1 MPRRELIA
9 GPNFSGRSAALMA
22 LLRDRKFAPE
32 SFYIGPYSEAALS
45 GLSSTIADEIELYG
59 AMEMG
64 LARAPFSLL
73 DVAAFSE
80 REPQT
85 LSGGEQVLLALH
97 CFSLSGYQALAIDT
111 ALEQLDQA
119 NRDAAL
125 DYLDPR
131 RRLIESVALIDNRLP
146 PPVPGW
152 SCRERAAAA
161 TDFACD
167 PRRVVA
173 DLPRHQAPAIA
184 IRGLGFA
191 YRHGQDIF
199 HAVDLS
205 LEGGAA
211 YRLAGPNGAG
221 KTTLL
226 KLLVG
231 VLVPGA
237 GELLLGGEPYR
248 PWRQGNRAIA
258 LATQNPDHQ
267 WCGATLRD
275 DLTRRRSAFARWA
288 DTGLLA
294 DTRMEALAAALG
306 IHSLDARLYELP
318 LAARKRLSWLWPL
331 SGALPW
337 VMFDEPSIG
346 QDLATRAQL
355 AEAIGRLTTLGYGV
369 LFVTHDDDFA
379 SRIPHH
385 VLAIGEKQVKALPST
400 EKEG

>member
-1 MPRRELIA
+1 MARRELIS
-9 GPNFSGRSAALMA
+9 GPNFSGRSGALMA
-22 LLRDRKFAPE
+22 LLRDGAFAPE

-59 AMEMG
+59 AMT
-64 LARAPFSLL
+64 ASFRRPPFSLI
-73 DVAAFSE
+73 DVAAFSQ

-97 CFSLSGYQALAIDT
+97 CFSLSGYQALAVDT

-125 DYLDPR
+125 DFLDPR
-131 RRLIESVALIDNRLP
+131 RKLIDSVALIDNRLP
-146 PPVPGW
+146 PPLPGW
-152 SCRERAAAA
+152 RCTERAADTA
-161 TDFACD
+161 DFACD

-184 IRGLGFA
+184 IRGLSFA
-191 YRHGQDIF
+191 YRYGKDIF
-199 HAVDLS
+199 RAVDLA
-205 LEGGAA
+205 LDGGAA

-231 VLVPGA
+231 VLAPSA
-237 GELLLGGEPYR
+237 GEFTLGTEPYR

-275 DLTRRRSAFARWA
+275 DLARRRSAFARWVDPALVA
-288 DTGLLA
+288 DA
-294 DTRMEALAAALG
+294 RMEGLAAALG
-306 IHSLDARLYELP
+306 IHSLNAHLYELP

-337 VMFDEPSIG
+337 VMLDEPSIG
-346 QDLATRAQL
+346 QDFATRAQL
-355 AEAIGRLTTLGYGV
+355 AAAIGGLTTRGYGV

-379 SRIPHH
+379 DRIPHH
-385 VLAIGEKQVKALPST
+385 VLAIGDAQVKA
-400 EKEG
+400 G

>member
-1 MPRRELIA
+1 MARRELIS

-22 LLRDRKFAPE
+22 LLHGGTFAPE

-59 AMEMG
+59 AMPAS
-64 LARAPFSLL
+64 LKRVPFSLL
-73 DVAAFSE
+73 DVAAFST

-111 ALEQLDQA
+111 ALEQLDQG

-131 RRLIESVALIDNRLP
+131 RRLVDNVVLIDNRLP
-146 PPVPGW
+146 PPLSGW
-152 SCRERAAAA
+152 KSSERTADTA
-161 TDFACD
+161 DFACD

-173 DLPRHQAPAIA
+173 TLPRHQAPAIA
-184 IRGLGFA
+184 IRGLNFA
-191 YRHGQDIF
+191 YRDGHEIF
-199 HAVDLS
+199 RAVDLA
-205 LEGGAA
+205 LDGGAA

-231 VLVPGA
+231 VLAPKA
-237 GELLLGGEPYR
+237 GEFTFGSEAYR

-267 WCGATLRD
+267 WCGASLRD
-275 DLTRRRSAFARWA
+275 DLARRRAAFAPWVDPA
-288 DTGLLA
+288 LLA
-294 DTRMEALAAALG
+294 DARMEELAAALG
-306 IHSLDARLYELP
+306 IHSLDAHLYELP

-346 QDLATRAQL
+346 QDFATRAQL
-355 AEAIGRLTTLGYGV
+355 AAAIGQLTTLGYGV

-379 SRIPHH
+379 NRIPHH
-385 VLAIGEKQVKALPST
+385 VLAIGDAQVKAL
-400 EKEG
+400 